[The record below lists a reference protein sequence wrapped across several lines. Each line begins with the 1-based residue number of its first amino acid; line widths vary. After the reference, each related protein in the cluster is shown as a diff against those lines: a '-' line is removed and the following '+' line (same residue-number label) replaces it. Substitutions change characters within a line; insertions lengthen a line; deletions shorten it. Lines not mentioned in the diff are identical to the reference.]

1 MEEVCE
7 VGPKNLRKNFRF
19 ENFSR
24 HEIILVI
31 SRCGKNL
38 VMSTP
43 KLDSFMQLF

>member
-7 VGPKNLRKNFRF
+7 VGPKNLRKNFRVQ
-19 ENFSR
+19 ELFSTR
-24 HEIILVI
+24 KV
-31 SRCGKNL
+31 SRYYPSRKSF